1 MVYSREICGTQV
13 KANKKNLLSGASIT
27 TSTEDNS
34 YVVSLRI
41 SLSLIFSQVLDDYI
55 TCQGMALVGD

>member
-13 KANKKNLLSGASIT
+13 KANKQNLLSGASIT
-27 TSTEDNS
+27 TSTEGNS

-41 SLSLIFSQVLDDYI
+41 SLSQVLDDYI